1 MPGLYIS
8 ALRLSWTFYFLF
20 LFFFV
25 KLNNQQQNFY
35 FSIQLL
41 WNALELVKLTVLR
54 IIYDMFTEGF
64 SFQSVGGKGGRGEK
78 RKCIVGK
85 TQYFNVLVN

>member
-1 MPGLYIS
+1 MPGLCIS
-8 ALRLSWTFYFLF
+8 ALRLSWTVFF
-20 LFFFV
+20 LFFF

-41 WNALELVKLTVLR
+41 WKALELVKLTVLR

-64 SFQSVGGKGGRGEK
+64 FLSECRREMGRGEK
-78 RKCIVGK
+78 KEKEMYCWKNSVFKCRR
-85 TQYFNVLVN
+85 

>member
-41 WNALELVKLTVLR
+41 WKALELVKLTVLR

-64 SFQSVGGKGGRGEK
+64 SFQSVGGKGGAGGEK
-78 RKCIVGK
+78 EMYCWKNSVFQCPC
-85 TQYFNVLVN
+85 

>member
-8 ALRLSWTFYFLF
+8 ALRLSWTFF
-20 LFFFV
+20 FFFV

-41 WNALELVKLTVLR
+41 WKALELVKLTVLR

-64 SFQSVGGKGGRGEK
+64 SFQSVGGKGGGG
-78 RKCIVGK
+78 RKG
-85 TQYFNVLVN
+85 NVLLEKLSISMSLLISKR